1 MRGERGVEEG
11 ERDEEKDGDEIRR
24 TMGGRIGGARVRGEE
39 REERD
44 GGRKGEK
51 R

>member
-1 MRGERGVEEG
+1 MGGERGVEEG
-11 ERDEEKDGDEIRR
+11 ERDEEKDGDEIRSR
-24 TMGGRIGGARVRGEE
+24 GGMIGEARERGEE
-39 REERD
+39 GEETD